1 MTNAQ
6 THRLW
11 VAHNDT
17 GTGVGTIQQ
26 DGDVYTVRM
35 LGRDEP
41 AGTYPSM
48 EVAKNALFSQLKPG
62 SAWPEFREH

>member
-1 MTNAQ
+1 MTNTQ

-11 VAHNDT
+11 VAH
-17 GTGVGTIQQ
+17 GPAGAVGTIQQ
-26 DGDVYTVRM
+26 EGDDYTVRM
-35 LGRDEP
+35 IGRDAP
-41 AGTYPSM
+41 AGTYPTM

>member
-1 MTNAQ
+1 MTNTQ

-11 VAHNDT
+11 VAHDRRRGGNDPA
-17 GTGVGTIQQ
+17 GRRGIR
-26 DGDVYTVRM
+26 VRM

>member
-1 MTNAQ
+1 MTNTQ

-17 GTGVGTIQQ
+17 GAVGTIQQ
-26 DGDVYTVRM
+26 DGGEYTVRM

-62 SAWPEFREH
+62 SGWPEFREH